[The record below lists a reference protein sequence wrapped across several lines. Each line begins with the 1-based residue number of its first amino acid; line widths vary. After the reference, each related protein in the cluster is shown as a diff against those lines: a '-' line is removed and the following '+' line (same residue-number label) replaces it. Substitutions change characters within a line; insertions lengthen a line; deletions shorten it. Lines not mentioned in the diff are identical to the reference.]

1 VRELEHRVQEGEA
14 GRTVASLLHDLC
26 GVSHRNARGIVEAGL
41 LRVDGRTL
49 GDPVTRVEAGQ
60 VLTARFDPARRYA
73 ARPRARRTPE
83 TRWFRVIHQDAEI
96 LVVDKAP
103 GLPTVPVGP
112 ARGDS
117 LVERLLA
124 TQPPAARDRGL
135 RVVHRID
142 RYASGLV
149 VLARRGAA
157 LSALREQFAARE
169 PLREYLALVA
179 GRPPG
184 GEGTLR
190 GWLVEDPHTRKM
202 VPAAEGEG
210 KEAVLT
216 YRTVENLRHGTLL
229 RVRLETGRRNQI
241 RVQMAAAGCPLV
253 GDRAYGRPSPLIG
266 RVALHAAGLC
276 FRHPGSGRRVEFRTD
291 PPRDFAGALERM
303 RGGAIPA
310 RRGRRPRA
318 GRP

>member
-1 VRELEHRVQEGEA
+1 MRELEHRVQEGEA
-14 GRTVASLLHDLC
+14 GRTVASLLHDLG

-41 LRVDGRTL
+41 LRLDGRTL
-49 GDPVTRVEAGQ
+49 EDPVARVEAGQ
-60 VLTARFDPARRYA
+60 VLTARFDPARRYPT
-73 ARPRARRTPE
+73 RPRVRRTLE

-112 ARGDS
+112 DRGDS

-124 TQPPAARDRGL
+124 AQPPALRERGL
-135 RVVHRID
+135 WVVHRID

-169 PLREYLALVA
+169 PLREYLALVV

-184 GEGTLR
+184 GEGRLR
-190 GWLVEDPHTRKM
+190 GWLVEEPRTRKM
-202 VPAAEGEG
+202 AAAPDGEG

-216 YRTVENLRHGTLL
+216 YHTVENLRHGTLL

-253 GDRAYGRPSPLIG
+253 GDRAYGQPSPIIG
-266 RVALHAAGLC
+266 RVALHAARLR
-276 FRHPGSGRRVEFRTD
+276 FRHPGTGGSVEFRCD
-291 PPRDFAGALERM
+291 PPPDFAGALERM
-303 RGGAIPA
+303 REGAIPA
-310 RRGRRPRA
+310 RRGRRS
-318 GRP
+318 